1 MSAGTMLRKARGKV
15 SRAVFSKAVLSVAMM
30 AVALAITVVYSL
42 WGVAW
47 DYNRID
53 WGKLTWNVGILIGL
67 FVMMIYSG
75 WVFEAKNIRD
85 DEASDWYRA
94 REGYR
99 ATRAKI
105 SPKRQYVPQY
115 ALAKRAQEINDLKAK
130 ELLNVGWRAS
140 YSDPVKDGD
149 VANATAYEV
158 AFFATPADIDAA
170 AALKSQDDAIKVSHD
185 PNHVFYLTAI
195 SAKLAKDTKHVLE
208 KVEKFDWCD
217 AGWYMT
223 DDDEQADGGTPTMA
237 RGKVIAKR
245 SKAQALVGV
254 LASLIY
260 IAAWAVLIGGA
271 YVDAWMG
278 GSAEA
283 WMNILARLSAI
294 FSGVLRGFGIVDRYY
309 ESLTAI
315 LNDKASFLEGYYVE
329 VMVDGNFVPDTRT
342 RTAKDVFERARERE
356 RALEEEKRKAE
367 EEAKAAEAVKI
378 AAEGSPSPEKASVE
392 ELGKG
397 EESEPKKALPVKS
410 LEQMLKDANEGK

>member
-1 MSAGTMLRKARGKV
+1 MSAGSALRKARGKV
-15 SRAVFSKAVLSVAMM
+15 SRAVFSKAVLSVAAM
-30 AVALAITVVYSL
+30 AVALAITFVYSL

-47 DYNRID
+47 DYGRID

-85 DEASDWYRA
+85 DEGSDWFKA

-140 YSDPVKDGD
+140 YSDQVKDGD
-149 VANATAYEV
+149 AANATAYEV
-158 AFFATPADIDAA
+158 AFYATPADIDAA

-208 KVEKFDWCD
+208 KVERFDWCD
-217 AGWYMT
+217 AEWYMA
-223 DDDEQADGGTPTMA
+223 DDDESADDGTPAMA
-237 RGKVIAKR
+237 RGKAIAKR
-245 SKAQALVGV
+245 GKLQAFVGV
-254 LASLIY
+254 IASLAF

-283 WMNILARLSAI
+283 WMNTLARLSAI
-294 FSGVLRGFGIVDRYY
+294 FSGVLRGFGIVDHYY

-315 LNDKASFLEGYYVE
+315 LNDKSSFLEGYYVE
-329 VMVDGNFVPDTRT
+329 VMVDGNFTPDTRT
-342 RTAKDVFERARERE
+342 RSAKEIFEKARERE
-356 RALEEEKRKAE
+356 RAAEEARRKAE
-367 EEAKAAEAVKI
+367 KEAEAKEAAESAP
-378 AAEGSPSPEKASVE
+378 EGSPSPEKASVE

-397 EESEPKKALPVKS
+397 EESGAGKALPAKS
-410 LEQMLKDANEGK
+410 LEQVLKEANEGK